1 MKRKTSGEV
10 TQKKVV
16 RRMGVVDKAKTP
28 QKLGVCFVRGHN
40 RVVML
45 GKRRLCTKWTTSGL
59 LYKLKLFVWR
69 MVVSTLLLLIRLML
83 MLLLLRMTTTTT
95 TSAHD

>member
-45 GKRRLCTKWTTSGL
+45 GKRRLCTKWTTRFIVHVEAVRVEDGGINIAAIDSAD
-59 LYKLKLFVWR
+59 VD
-69 MVVSTLLLLIRLML
+69 VAAAEDDHHHHH
-83 MLLLLRMTTTTT
+83 LRP
-95 TSAHD
+95 